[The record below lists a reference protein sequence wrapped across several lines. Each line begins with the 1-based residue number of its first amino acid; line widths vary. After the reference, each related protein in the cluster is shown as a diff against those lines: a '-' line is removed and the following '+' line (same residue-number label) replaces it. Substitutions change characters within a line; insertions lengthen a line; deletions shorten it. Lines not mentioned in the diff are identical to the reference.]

1 MANPLPW
8 SHVESRVC
16 RRPVEGRVGHAETPT
31 ATESRDRSKRMR
43 LDHGVRAG
51 HDRLGLTLVAAV
63 DRMGDLN
70 FLEPRT
76 IG

>member
-8 SHVESRVC
+8 SHDESRVC
-16 RRPVEGRVGHAETPT
+16 RRPVVGRVGHAETPT
-31 ATESRDRSKRMR
+31 ATESRDRRNGCGSTT
-43 LDHGVRAG
+43 AYEPG
-51 HDRLGLTLVAAV
+51 HDRLGLTLVEAV

-70 FLEPRT
+70 FLEPST

>member
-1 MANPLPW
+1 
-8 SHVESRVC
+8 
-16 RRPVEGRVGHAETPT
+16 
-31 ATESRDRSKRMR
+31 MR
-43 LDHGVRAG
+43 LDHRVRAG

-76 IG
+76 FGRDIAADDAHELGVECLSGEG

>member
-1 MANPLPW
+1 
-8 SHVESRVC
+8 
-16 RRPVEGRVGHAETPT
+16 
-31 ATESRDRSKRMR
+31 MR
-43 LDHGVRAG
+43 LDHRVRAG

-76 IG
+76 IGRDIAADDAHELGVEWLSGKR